1 MFAKS
6 GISFDPTAI
15 PSAIKGAGFTSQDIV
30 VTVEGTMSQRQGFLE
45 LKVPGLVQP
54 FVLSGG
60 KRVDELRNEMD
71 LLGKNIRIV
80 GLLHPSNADRPPG
93 LTVDSFHASRQ
104 DIEDGL

>member
-1 MFAKS
+1 MFAKP

-45 LKVPGLVQP
+45 LKVPGLVRP

-60 KRVDELRNEMD
+60 QRVDELRNEMD

-93 LTVDSFHASRQ
+93 LTVESFHASRQ
-104 DIEDGL
+104 DIESEL

>member
-1 MFAKS
+1 
-6 GISFDPTAI
+6 
-15 PSAIKGAGFTSQDIV
+15 
-30 VTVEGTMSQRQGFLE
+30 MSQRQGFLE

-71 LLGKNIRIV
+71 LLGKNMRIV

>member
-1 MFAKS
+1 MFAKP

-45 LKVPGLVQP
+45 LKVPGLVRP

-93 LTVDSFHASRQ
+93 LTVESFHTSRQ
-104 DIEDGL
+104 DIEDEL

>member
-1 MFAKS
+1 VFAKP

-15 PSAIKGAGFTSQDIV
+15 PGAIKGAGFTSRDIV

-45 LKVPGLVQP
+45 LKVPGLVRP

-71 LLGKNIRIV
+71 LLGKNMRIV

-93 LTVDSFHASRQ
+93 LTVESFHASRQ
-104 DIEDGL
+104 DIEDEL